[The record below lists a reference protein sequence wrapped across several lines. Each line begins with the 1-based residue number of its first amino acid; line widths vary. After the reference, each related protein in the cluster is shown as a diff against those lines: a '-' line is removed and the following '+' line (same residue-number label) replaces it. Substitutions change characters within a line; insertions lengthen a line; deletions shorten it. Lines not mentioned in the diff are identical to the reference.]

1 MDGSL
6 SFGLVY
12 DDRMLLHDTGR
23 VQQTLSDGTPFD
35 GVEHHSSS
43 SILKRTHALLVASGF
58 AAMCVPIPCREAI
71 EDELTAFHTRSYVAA
86 VRRISEGGGG
96 SAGDSAPL
104 SLGSYGAALL
114 ASGGAMAAVDA
125 VLDGRVRAAYAM
137 VRPPGHHALADAGMG
152 SCVFNNIAVAARYAQ
167 RRGARRPMIVDW
179 DVHHG
184 NGTQAAFYEDP
195 SVLFL
200 SLHQENWYPGASGS
214 LGQVGEGVG
223 IGSTINVPL
232 PAGSGDRAYVQAF
245 DRLIVPAARRFRPD
259 VLLVSAGQ
267 DAAMFDPLG
276 RMMLTMGGF
285 HALGLRARALADQ
298 TCDGRLVLI
307 QEGGYS
313 LPYTPFCALGTVC
326 GAAGASLPVPDP
338 YAGSSEL
345 DHARSVFTHDSEQ
358 AISDAVQAHARYL
371 DA

>member
-23 VQQTLSDGTPFD
+23 VQQTLPDGTPFE
-35 GVEHHSSS
+35 GVEHHSSA
-43 SILKRTHALLVASGF
+43 SILKRTHALVVASGF
-58 AAMCVPIPCREAI
+58 AAKCTAVPCREAT
-71 EDELTAFHTRSYVAA
+71 EDQLTMFHTRDYVAA

-114 ASGGAMAAVDA
+114 ASGAAMAAVDA

-137 VRPPGHHALADAGMG
+137 IRPPGHHALAGAGMG
-152 SCVFNNIAVAARYAQ
+152 YCVFNNIAVAARYAQ

-184 NGTQAAFYEDP
+184 NGTQAAFYEDQ

-200 SLHQENWYPGASGS
+200 SLHQESWYPAASGS
-214 LGQVGEGVG
+214 LDQVGADVG
-223 IGSTINVPL
+223 IGSTINIPL
-232 PAGSGDRAYVQAF
+232 PAGSGDRAYLEAF
-245 DRLIVPAARRFRPD
+245 DRLIVPAARRFQPD
-259 VLLVSAGQ
+259 LLLVSAGQ

-276 RMMLTMGGF
+276 RMMLTMDGF
-285 HALGLRARALADQ
+285 HALGLRARALAEQ
-298 TCDGRLVLI
+298 MCGGRLVLV

-313 LPYTPFCALGTVC
+313 LPYAPFCALGTLC

-338 YAGSSEL
+338 YAGSSEIDL
-345 DHARSVFTHDSEQ
+345 ARSIFTHDSEK
-358 AISDAVQAHARYL
+358 AIRDAVQAHARYL